1 MFMLIAHKRNKILL
15 TLLLLKKLDLK
26 CMTINDATG
35 SNDTDGLN
43 ATSEPNDGNSPNV
56 TSGPNEGV
64 DEVFYGELND
74 ADGDNSESDLVDGDN
89 LLSDDDEEEMVAIKN
104 KSKLVED
111 LGLDVVL
118 EESVHVSIEKNED
131 VRGLG
136 SGEEMDYL
144 DSSDVCSYETDSDGG
159 IICKKCGGTDPNGT
173 FELMVERPTESKKP
187 KFRRLYMR
195 FSALKEGF
203 KRFCR
208 SVISL
213 DGCYLKRSFK
223 GEILSVVGRDG
234 NNQNF
239 PIAWAPVE
247 VENKDTWAWLLQNI
261 QNDLN
266 LGDDSK
272 FTLISDIQK
281 GLLEEFHQCLP
292 NVEHKFCAR
301 HMYAN
306 WKKLHRGG
314 DLQLLF
320 WSCCKA
326 TTCPQFEQY
335 SSRIGQ
341 LKKKTF
347 DDLMLKDL
355 QHWSKALF
363 STRSKCDTIESNFL
377 EAFNSAILGAEFKSI
392 ISMFEEIRHYVMLR
406 LVEHKKDHLAGK
418 MSCAIELKKK
428 KLEIHKGIS
437 AYCDLIW
444 NEIEG
449 YEVMCHQDISVG
461 DIRGWTCTCRVQT
474 EGAQTKFAQQA
485 ATSSPSTQPMP
496 TSPHTQPPVLSMPS
510 RYNVTAHGPRERTI
524 TYFVA
529 CLIFLLLLTVDIVML
544 LMIL

>member
-281 GLLEEFHQCLP
+281 
-292 NVEHKFCAR
+292 
-301 HMYAN
+301 
-306 WKKLHRGG
+306 
-314 DLQLLF
+314 
-320 WSCCKA
+320 
-326 TTCPQFEQY
+326 
-335 SSRIGQ
+335 
-341 LKKKTF
+341 
-347 DDLMLKDL
+347 
-355 QHWSKALF
+355 
-363 STRSKCDTIESNFL
+363 
-377 EAFNSAILGAEFKSI
+377 
-392 ISMFEEIRHYVMLR
+392 
-406 LVEHKKDHLAGK
+406 
-418 MSCAIELKKK
+418 
-428 KLEIHKGIS
+428 
-437 AYCDLIW
+437 
-444 NEIEG
+444 
-449 YEVMCHQDISVG
+449 
-461 DIRGWTCTCRVQT
+461 VQT